1 MSVHTDDDD
10 DNNQLGQPDEDQDV
24 NVESC
29 DLITTHFRKSL
40 EQKWINLQQE

>member
-1 MSVHTDDDD
+1 MSVHIDDD
-10 DNNQLGQPDEDQDV
+10 DNNQLALPDEDQDI

-40 EQKWINLQQE
+40 EQITKKLQQE